1 MALSASAAESDD
13 SNARAGHA
21 SSRGCY
27 SSALVIS
34 HNTRAAMVIYVFNST
49 EAAPEELPPGAPADA
64 KVAASMDAA
73 VQMAAD
79 EDEVR
84 LVHGPFTCKPLLFG
98 GKRLAF
104 KGIGRRT
111 QGPGRRV
118 IIIFSGSSSACITVS
133 NGSVSFDECVLTD
146 GHDGDTMTMSSV
158 QARIKQLD
166 RAMGRHPWQ
175 GGHDADRHD
184 FLAVMQ
190 GCGSLLNELQ
200 RICQWEKSSGFVME
214 NECAAAA
221 QRVLQAGMLRCSES
235 SSARGDSLMTASAA
249 AKAADMPPLLHV
261 IEGHLH
267 LSQCELLHRS
277 PLQVSL
283 HGSGGSCSLSG
294 LQSVG
299 IVVACGTFKL
309 ALSHVRVCNS
319 SSGGSSISASNQSVI
334 VAEDCVLCS
343 GATCVTASDNS
354 TVTLL
359 RCALYDV
366 QVHAAL
372 PTQSAQYA
380 LMPTLAALRC
390 SCAPQCGC

>member
-1 MALSASAAESDD
+1 
-13 SNARAGHA
+13 
-21 SSRGCY
+21 
-27 SSALVIS
+27 
-34 HNTRAAMVIYVFNST
+34 
-49 EAAPEELPPGAPADA
+49 
-64 KVAASMDAA
+64 
-73 VQMAAD
+73 
-79 EDEVR
+79 
-84 LVHGPFTCKPLLFG
+84 
-98 GKRLAF
+98 
-104 KGIGRRT
+104 
-111 QGPGRRV
+111 
-118 IIIFSGSSSACITVS
+118 
-133 NGSVSFDECVLTD
+133 
-146 GHDGDTMTMSSV
+146 
-158 QARIKQLD
+158 
-166 RAMGRHPWQ
+166 
-175 GGHDADRHD
+175 
-184 FLAVMQ
+184 
-190 GCGSLLNELQ
+190 
-200 RICQWEKSSGFVME
+200 
-214 NECAAAA
+214 
-221 QRVLQAGMLRCSES
+221 
-235 SSARGDSLMTASAA
+235 
-249 AKAADMPPLLHV
+249 MPPLLHV

-343 GATCVTASDNS
+343 GATCATASDNS